1 MGGKKKPTLS
11 QLAKK
16 QEKQQ
21 QAPPAKPAARGKKAA
36 TEERPT
42 AKASLI
48 DQKLLS
54 DVEKEVVKW
63 EYATPYLV
71 ATRFN
76 TKISVAYQVLR
87 LSPVRA
93 YSCLYQRGGTGPRY
107 TRLPRDSSRWL
118 RN

>member
-11 QLAKK
+11 QLAKR

-21 QAPPAKPAARGKKAA
+21 QAQAKPAAKGKRAA
-36 TEERPT
+36 AEERPT
-42 AKASLI
+42 VKASLI

-63 EYATPYLV
+63 EYVTPYLV

-76 TKISVAYQVLR
+76 TKISVAYQILRTLASRGTLVLVSKGHRTEVYTTPER
-87 LSPVRA
+87 LKQLA
-93 YSCLYQRGGTGPRY
+93 A
-107 TRLPRDSSRWL
+107 
-118 RN
+118 

>member
-21 QAPPAKPAARGKKAA
+21 QAPAKPAARGKKAA

-87 LSPVRA
+87 LLPVRA
-93 YSCLYQRGGTGPRY
+93 YSCLYQRGTGPRY
-107 TRLPRDSSRWL
+107 TRLPRDSSRWP

>member
-21 QAPPAKPAARGKKAA
+21 QQAQAKPAAKGRKAA
-36 TEERPT
+36 AEERPT

-63 EYATPYLV
+63 EYVTPYLV

-76 TKISVAYQVLR
+76 TKISVAYQILRALAGKGTLVLVSKGHRTEVYTTPER
-87 LSPVRA
+87 LKQVA
-93 YSCLYQRGGTGPRY
+93 A
-107 TRLPRDSSRWL
+107 
-118 RN
+118 

>member
-11 QLAKK
+11 QLAKR

-21 QAPPAKPAARGKKAA
+21 AQAKPAAKGKRAT

-63 EYATPYLV
+63 EYVTPYLV

-76 TKISVAYQVLR
+76 TKISVAYQILRTLASKGTLVLVSKGHRTEIYTTPER
-87 LSPVRA
+87 LKQLA
-93 YSCLYQRGGTGPRY
+93 A
-107 TRLPRDSSRWL
+107 
-118 RN
+118 

>member
-87 LSPVRA
+87 ALASKGVLVLV
-93 YSCLYQRGGTGPRY
+93 SKGGHRTEVY
-107 TRLPRDSSRWL
+107 TTPERLKQVAA
-118 RN
+118 

>member
-21 QAPPAKPAARGKKAA
+21 QAQAKPAAKGRRAPA
-36 TEERPT
+36 EERPT
-42 AKASLI
+42 VKASLI

-54 DVEKEVVKW
+54 DVEKEIVKW
-63 EYATPYLV
+63 EYVTPYLV

-76 TKISVAYQVLR
+76 TKMSVAYQILRTLASKGTLVLVSKGHRTEVYTTPER
-87 LSPVRA
+87 LKQLA
-93 YSCLYQRGGTGPRY
+93 A
-107 TRLPRDSSRWL
+107 
-118 RN
+118 